1 VSWLGARLSKDQ
13 SDVIALVDSLIA
25 KRGEAPGD
33 ENPAEVTKA
42 RQALADAGLWTL
54 GAAEKLGGGGAPL
67 QLRLTA
73 MAALGRHWAALA
85 WASAQVHAAVEIL
98 GENPASA
105 DMLERIFQAD
115 AAVCVVDAGAIHVDL
130 VDEGDWRIRGNLS
143 RLDPVGET
151 THVIVLAGDSEAWVL
166 PADALRA
173 TAPLRR
179 TGMAGALT
187 IAADVDGIAHPVTT
201 SSPVAEIRARM
212 QLAGAAIAAG
222 IAVEAAER
230 SLEYSRNRIQFGA
243 ALTALPTVR
252 QSLFDQAGMASESL
266 ALVLGSDMTS
276 PVHAA
281 SALAHNCA
289 RAIAVAAAAVQ
300 SHGGYGYLA
309 EYDVERLLRDAISLR
324 AATDS
329 ANGARMAAGALTGRV
344 TKDTDVRS
352 VRS

>member
-1 VSWLGARLSKDQ
+1 VSWLGAPLSQDQ
-13 SDVIALVDSLIA
+13 SDVIALVDALVA
-25 KRGEAPGD
+25 KRGDAPGD
-33 ENPAEVTKA
+33 ENPADVAKA
-42 RQALADAGLWTL
+42 REALAGAGLWTL
-54 GAAEKLGGGGAPL
+54 GVSEELGGGGAPL

-85 WASAQVHAAVEIL
+85 WASAQVHAAVETL
-98 GENPASA
+98 AENPASA
-105 DMLERIFQAD
+105 GLLERIYQGD
-115 AAVCVVDAGAIHVDL
+115 ATVCVVDVGSTRVDL
-130 VDEGDWRIRGNLS
+130 VDVGDRRIRGDLS
-143 RLDPVGET
+143 RLDPAGET
-151 THVIVLAGDSEAWVL
+151 PYVIVLAGDSAAWVL

-173 TAPLRR
+173 TTPLRR

-187 IAADVDGIAHPVTT
+187 IAADVDGVAHRVTT
-201 SSPVAEIRARM
+201 SSPVAEVRARM

-230 SLEYSRNRIQFGA
+230 SLEYSHSRIQFGA
-243 ALTALPTVR
+243 PLTALPTVR

-266 ALVLGSDMTS
+266 ALALGSDMMS
-276 PVHAA
+276 PVRAA
-281 SALAHNCA
+281 SALTHNCA

-329 ANGARMAAGALTGRV
+329 ANGARVAAGGLTGRV
-344 TKDTDVRS
+344 THDTDIRS